1 MILLM
6 TTTVKLLLFYTFV
19 MIVLLGIAAKCLAVA
34 KEDERLV
41 ILRFGKLLGV
51 YGPGLSLVV
60 PFLDRVVRI
69 KVETIP
75 GWRDLGESEL
85 REKAAEIALQRNN

>member
-1 MILLM
+1 M
-6 TTTVKLLLFYTFV
+6 TTTTTVRLLLFCGFLL
-19 MIVLLGIAAKCLAVA
+19 IVFLVLAAKSLAVA

-51 YGPGLSLVV
+51 HGPGLSIVL

-69 KVETIP
+69 KVETIA
-75 GWRDLGESEL
+75 GWRELGEIEL
-85 REKAAEIALQRNN
+85 RQRAAQIAMQRDN